1 MCGSAITS
9 SKFVD
14 GRIKGNFFPDYVF
27 NLSQKTLSPLEIKV
41 LEKGLGFSLTPSSI
55 NEVDLRRDISDFSR
69 KMRCKLFFRNERQE
83 NVSETSE
90 FKSKSTW
97 NPLKGAPALEL
108 FLSQTEKDILSIL
121 PLKATNY
128 NLPKRSTLQC
138 VVCKMTEVSLLNQQ
152 TRVVWDRNDYL
163 KEEER
168 QLSDEKT
175 YEEIRIT
182 EKDQVELVEKSND
195 LFSNLRRKNVFTE
208 NENNY
213 FRFNF
218 KKATN
223 LGKLYLLPNIYKG
236 LCKVPGRP
244 VISNCGTPTEKV
256 SEFLDHHLQPIMKQG
271 ESYIRDTGD
280 VLAA

>member
-1 MCGSAITS
+1 MLVKHPSLRVSSLGILQRSAGTTTVF
-9 SKFVD
+9 KP
-14 GRIKGNFFPDYVF
+14 GRERYFIN
-27 NLSQKTLSPLEIKV
+27 TIRKV
-41 LEKGLGFSLTPSSI
+41 
-55 NEVDLRRDISDFSR
+55 
-69 KMRCKLFFRNERQE
+69 
-83 NVSETSE
+83 
-90 FKSKSTW
+90 
-97 NPLKGAPALEL
+97 
-108 FLSQTEKDILSIL
+108 
-121 PLKATNY
+121 TNY
-128 NLPKRSTLQC
+128 NLSKEEHLTLRSLQNDRS
-138 VVCKMTEVSLLNQQ
+138 VVIKPADKGTAV
-152 TRVVWDRNDYL
+152 VVWDRNDYL
-163 KEEER
+163 KEAER

-195 LFSNLRRKNVFTE
+195 LFSNLRRKNVITE

-223 LGKLYLLPNIYKG
+223 LGKLYLLPKIHKG

-271 ESYIRDTGD
+271 ESYIRDTED
-280 VLAA
+280 F